1 MRKKKVINETEEMLE
16 IKHFFETV
24 WALDVEIGSFSDFAV
39 ELLGEYL

>member
-1 MRKKKVINETEEMLE
+1 MLE

-39 ELLGEYL
+39 ELPGEYI